1 MAPALVRH
9 EQGKGNFHQK
19 KSSSVGLDERR
30 ERRNVATDL
39 GDDVLFRALLF
50 FFEDSHEAAFQVL
63 ESVQVLGVVG
73 PEEDELTHVG
83 VPLPLDVLAAQV
95 AQLPDDDVDQHVEV
109 VGVEKLM
116 AVIVLDE
123 IEA

>member
-1 MAPALVRH
+1 M
-9 EQGKGNFHQK
+9 
-19 KSSSVGLDERR
+19 
-30 ERRNVATDL
+30 
-39 GDDVLFRALLF
+39 LL